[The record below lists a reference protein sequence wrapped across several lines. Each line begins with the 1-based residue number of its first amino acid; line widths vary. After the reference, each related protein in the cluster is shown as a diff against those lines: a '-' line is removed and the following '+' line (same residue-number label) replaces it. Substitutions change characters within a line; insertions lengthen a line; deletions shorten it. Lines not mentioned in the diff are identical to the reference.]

1 MQIGQS
7 RGRVRIVSQPRPD
20 NNYTLSVQIED
31 LSSGRAM
38 YSLAFFW
45 RLPDRKSP
53 SSWLDAGINPPRQ
66 RNLQR
71 GEDRVTWSGRVDD
84 EAIIECRGRE
94 CRPQQVRGANVERD
108 RYTFT
113 NPLPDREMRVSLD
126 DVQGRGETQ
135 LIEQPNSGNGYAAR
149 VRIRDRQGGAGDY
162 AFSLYWSAPR
172 ASEPDRLFAK
182 PGAWWSGTV
191 DGTVRVWLNGTSG
204 GSEAVSGAPVT
215 DERIRFDRPAPN
227 SNAPNLAVRK
237 IRGRGRVEIV
247 EFPSTRNNGRVVI
260 EIADTSGGADRYEIE
275 IGW

>member
-1 MQIGQS
+1 MQIGQA
-7 RGRVRIVSQPRPD
+7 RGRVRILAQPRPD

-31 LSSGRAM
+31 QSSGRAM

-53 SSWLDAGINPPRQ
+53 SSWLDAGSHPPRQ
-66 RNLQR
+66 RSLQR
-71 GEDRVTWSGRVDD
+71 GEDRATWSGRVDD

-94 CRPQQVRGANVERD
+94 CRPQQIQGGNVERD
-108 RYTFT
+108 RFTFT
-113 NPLPDREMRVSLD
+113 NPLPEREIRVSLD
-126 DVQGRGETQ
+126 DVQGRGETH
-135 LIEQPNSGNGYAAR
+135 LIEQPNPGNGYTAR
-149 VRIRDRQGGAGDY
+149 VRIRDQRSGAGDY

-182 PGAWWSGTV
+182 PGAWWSGRI

-204 GSEAVSGAPVT
+204 GSEVVSGAPVA
-215 DERIRFDRPAPN
+215 DERVRFERPMLN
-227 SNAPNLAVRK
+227 GNAPNLAVRK
-237 IRGRGRVEIV
+237 VRGRGRVEII

-260 EIADTSGGADRYEIE
+260 EIADSSGGTDQYEIE